1 MMYMDGAE
9 LLSYY
14 DLHQRLLKDKDEL
27 AVLYQESFGLGPVK

>member
-1 MMYMDGAE
+1 MMYLDGVD

-27 AVLYQESFGLGPVK
+27 AVLYQ